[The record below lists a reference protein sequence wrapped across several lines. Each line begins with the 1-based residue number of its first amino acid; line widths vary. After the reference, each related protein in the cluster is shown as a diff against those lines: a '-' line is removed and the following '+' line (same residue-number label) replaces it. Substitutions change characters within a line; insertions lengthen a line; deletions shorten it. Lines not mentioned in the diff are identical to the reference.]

1 MRWPLFIFLLA
12 TYQGSAAY
20 LGKPASFNTGTTNLF
35 TIDAYGD
42 AVKPMD
48 YTQIAGLAMAATG
61 DDLSNYVAGAFITNW
76 PTFGLALT
84 GTTANGPIKAISP
97 LNGKPGAYFY
107 KTNYLLFHPPATNIN
122 YGCAIFIAYES
133 TNASGLGNRYLL
145 SGNGSHMVAWGQA
158 TVNTYAAWWNSGSGI
173 YTDPYAAT
181 EVRWPNTSAFST
193 RCVQVCGMLFEAGSL
208 TWPKRAYVSINDNIV
223 SSTYTNVALNLI
235 RSGATTIGGAGFAPG
250 NGTYGIDGL
259 ISEIVVYTNAIS
271 QTDFNRIVSYLNW
284 KYKSSPIP
292 SYAMMDGDMGFIG
305 GAMGT
310 DEKQVAPVFHQLDYL
325 FRPHDVSISASTIR
339 SLANIQA
346 DATNTASGTLAQKYF
361 AARSDHLYLLY
372 YGGAYLQTGLAADL
386 WPITS
391 NCMARAR
398 SQGYKVPAFT
408 MLPQGGTNDTERI
421 AYNDYVRRDWPH
433 CANVLV
439 DFQDLTFTTST
450 DYTNTIYYT
459 TDTVNGY
466 VPTSYNSIRLSK
478 FILDKLRPICST
490 NTIPR

>member
-20 LGKPASFNTGTTNLF
+20 LGKPASFNAGTTNLF

-48 YTQIAGLAMAATG
+48 YTQIAGLAMSATG

-122 YGCAIFIAYES
+122 YGCTIFMVFES
-133 TNASGLGNRYLL
+133 TNQIGLGNRYLL
-145 SGNGSHMVAWGQA
+145 SGNTSHLVHQGPA
-158 TVNTYAAWWNSGSGI
+158 TFNAVTAWWNSGSGTI
-173 YTDPYAAT
+173 TDPWVSTLADY
-181 EVRWPNTSAFST
+181 PQTSAFST
-193 RCVQVCGMLFEAGSL
+193 RAVQTCGMLFEAGSL

-259 ISEIVVYTNAIS
+259 VSEIVVYTNAIS

-284 KYKSSPIP
+284 KYKGPPAP
-292 SYAMMDGDMGFIG
+292 SYVMMDGDMGFIG
-305 GAMGT
+305 GAMGA

-325 FRPHDVSISASTIR
+325 LRPHDNTLSASTVRTI
-339 SLANIQA
+339 AQIQA

-361 AARSDHLYLLY
+361 SARPDHLYLLY
-372 YGGAYLQTGLAADL
+372 FGGDYLQTGLASAL
-386 WPITS
+386 WPLTS
-391 NCMARAR
+391 NCMAKAK

-408 MLPQGGTNDTERI
+408 MLPQGGTNDVERL
-421 AYNDYVRRDWPH
+421 AYNDYVRLNWPH
-433 CANVLV
+433 CANLLI
-439 DFQDLTFTTST
+439 DFQDLTFTAST
-450 DYTNTIYYT
+450 DYTNTTYYSS
-459 TDTVNGY
+459 DTVHGY